1 MLTHLPCCLAKGPLK
16 HGFLDIYLTI
26 FFEPIFPE
34 IHQLWG
40 SPFFGKC
47 LNFHIDFR
55 NTRQNWKKIL
65 CFSDNCIWIGCV
77 QFSLLSREC
86 LSLTGN
92 MSTNSLKILCIT
104 KRDSF
109 QCNTLTVINKY
120 CKCAGIQ
127 IARVCWSICSVA
139 SLRVLWNTA
148 I

>member
-1 MLTHLPCCLAKGPLK
+1 MPCYLSKGPLK
-16 HGFLDIYLTI
+16 HGFLHIYLNI

-77 QFSLLSREC
+77 KFSLLSREC

-92 MSTNSLKILCIT
+92 MLTNSLRILCIT
-104 KRDSF
+104 KRDFF
-109 QCNTLTVINKY
+109 QCNYFHSIDKF
-120 CKCAGIQ
+120 CKGGVIQ
-127 IARVCWSICSVA
+127 IGTLFRPICHVLC
-139 SLRVLWNTA
+139 LRVLWNTA
-148 I
+148 FYTFI